1 MNMQFSTREINLQN
15 NTDVPAWVAARAEEI
30 RKECEAEGYTF
41 YMLPAIPAEGEYAN
55 VYEYERSMAFSA
67 YSDTHKDVY
76 GYRPRGDFSEWT
88 LETIEEETHK
98 IVENSEMDKTFTQ
111 EQWEGV
117 ADTLDENWSKWEKMA
132 FDEGHEI

>member
-1 MNMQFSTREINLQN
+1 MKLSARETALQN
-15 NTDVPAWVAARAEEI
+15 NINVAEHVAVKAAAI
-30 RKECEAEGYTF
+30 QKECEEQGCTF

-55 VYEYERSMAFSA
+55 VYEYERSMALSA

-88 LETIEEETHK
+88 LETIEKETCNLLDDS
-98 IVENSEMDKTFTQ
+98 VWDKTYTQ

-132 FDEGHEI
+132 FDEGHEV

>member
-1 MNMQFSTREINLQN
+1 MKLSARETALQN
-15 NTDVPAWVAARAEEI
+15 NINVAEHVAVKAAAIQKEREEQG
-30 RKECEAEGYTF
+30 CTF

-55 VYEYERSMAFSA
+55 VYEYERSMALSA

-88 LETIEEETHK
+88 LETIEKETCNLLDDS
-98 IVENSEMDKTFTQ
+98 VWDKTYTQ

-132 FDEGHEI
+132 FDEGHEV

>member
-1 MNMQFSTREINLQN
+1 MKLSSREIRLQN
-15 NTDVPAWVAARAEEI
+15 NTSVAEYVADRAEAI
-30 RKECEAEGYTF
+30 RKECEAEGCTF
-41 YMLPAIPAEGEYAN
+41 YMLPAIPAEGDYPNA
-55 VYEYERSMAFSA
+55 YEYERSMAFSA

-76 GYRPRGDFSEWT
+76 GYRPRGDFSEWS

-98 IVENSEMDKTFTQ
+98 IVENSEMDKTFTE

-132 FDEGHEI
+132 FDEGHEV